1 MNDMESPAYG
11 RDTICAPASAPGKG
25 AIAVIRISGPESAG
39 IASGIFIPASSP
51 DIPLKDR
58 KERTLHFGKIVDG
71 DKVIDEVTAVIF
83 KAPRSYTGEDCAE
96 IYCHGSPVIV
106 ADIIRLLIDNGA
118 VQAEPG
124 EFTKRA
130 FLNGK
135 MDLAQAEAVA
145 DVIASET
152 RSARDVAIKQLRG
165 GYSGLLGRMREEML
179 EIVTLMELELD
190 FSEEDVEFAERK
202 RVLELTDN
210 VMEHIRNLKDS
221 FSLGNAIKNGIPTAI
236 AGAVNTGKST
246 LLNALLNEDRAI
258 VSDIEGTTRDTI
270 EDTININGST
280 FRFIDTAGIR
290 NTSET
295 IEIIGIERTWKTI
308 SRASIILMVLDATRP
323 EYIGEALASL
333 APRISASQELYIIL
347 NKTDIVGTGT
357 SGSCSGPH
365 TALRSEA
372 ALECKVADVAPE
384 YRSQEAVLPSTQP
397 AQDNNGLHA
406 SPASVKGS
414 DTNENA
420 GNETD
425 RIIQTIGNEAKRNG
439 LSPAAVIP
447 VSAKKH
453 IGIENIKAALSGSA
467 HAASTS
473 SDEVMV
479 TNMRHYQALGDALEA
494 LERVRDGLTRG
505 ISTEFTAQ
513 DLREALYHIGTIT
526 GHITSDEILQ
536 NVFRNFCIGK

>member
-1 MNDMESPAYG
+1 MESPAYG

-25 AIAVIRISGPESAG
+25 AIAVIRMSGPESAG

-58 KERTLHFGKIVDG
+58 KERMLHFGKIMDG

-202 RVLELTDN
+202 KVLELTDN

-221 FSLGNAIKNGIPTAI
+221 FSLGNAIKDGIPTAI

-295 IEIIGIERTWKTI
+295 IEMIGIERTWKTI

-384 YRSQEAVLPSTQP
+384 YRSQEAILPSVQP

-406 SPASVKGS
+406 SPASVKSS

>member
-1 MNDMESPAYG
+1 MESPAYG

-25 AIAVIRISGPESAG
+25 AIAVIRMSGPESAG

>member
-1 MNDMESPAYG
+1 MESPAYG
-11 RDTICAPASAPGKG
+11 RDTVCAPASAPGKG

-58 KERTLHFGKIVDG
+58 KERMLHFGKIMDG

-83 KAPRSYTGEDCAE
+83 KAPRSYTGEDSAE

-295 IEIIGIERTWKTI
+295 IEMIGIERTWKTI

-372 ALECKVADVAPE
+372 ELECKVADVAPE
-384 YRSQEAVLPSTQP
+384 YRSQEAILPSAQP

-406 SPASVKGS
+406 SPASVKSS

-425 RIIQTIGNEAKRNG
+425 RIIHAIGNEAKINS

-467 HAASTS
+467 HAAKTS

-526 GHITSDEILQ
+526 GHITSASESERMQLTATNQ
-536 NVFRNFCIGK
+536 NQP

>member
-1 MNDMESPAYG
+1 MESPAYG
-11 RDTICAPASAPGKG
+11 RDTVCAPASAPGKG

-58 KERTLHFGKIVDG
+58 KERMLHFGKIMDG
-71 DKVIDEVTAVIF
+71 NKIIDEVTAVIF
-83 KAPRSYTGEDCAE
+83 KAPRSYTGEDSAE

-236 AGAVNTGKST
+236 VGAVNTGKST

-295 IEIIGIERTWKTI
+295 IEMIGIERTWKTI

-372 ALECKVADVAPE
+372 ELECKVADVAPE
-384 YRSQEAVLPSTQP
+384 YRSQEAVLPSAQP

-406 SPASVKGS
+406 SPASVKS
-414 DTNENA
+414 SNTNENA

-425 RIIQTIGNEAKRNG
+425 RIIHAIGNEAKING

-467 HAASTS
+467 HAAKTS

>member
-1 MNDMESPAYG
+1 MENPAYG
-11 RDTICAPASAPGKG
+11 RDTVCAPASAPGKG

-58 KERTLHFGKIVDG
+58 KERTLYFGKIMDG

-165 GYSGLLGRMREEML
+165 GYSGQLGRMREEML

-295 IEIIGIERTWKTI
+295 IEMIGIERTWKTI
-308 SRASIILMVLDATRP
+308 SKASIILMVLDATRP

-347 NKTDIVGTGT
+347 NKTDIVGPGT
-357 SGSCSGPH
+357 SGSCSSPH
-365 TALRSEA
+365 TALRYEA
-372 ALECKVADVAPE
+372 AQECKVANAAPE
-384 YRSQEAVLPSTQP
+384 YRSQEAVLPYAQP

-406 SPASVKGS
+406 SPASVKSS

-425 RIIQTIGNEAKRNG
+425 RIIQAIGNEAKRNG

-447 VSAKKH
+447 ISAKKH

-467 HAASTS
+467 HASRTS